1 MRSLAEYFAE
11 HFEGKVRKIG
21 VSSGCSCPNR
31 DGTLSTGGCIFCNNA
46 AFTPSYALEHDGS
59 AADFI
64 LEQIDRGIAFHS
76 LHGQAD
82 VFLAYFQS
90 YSNTY
95 GPTDRLIR
103 IYERALSHPKISG
116 LVLGTRP
123 DCLQPDLL
131 DYLERRFGAG
141 EPDPS
146 TMNGDGHNDTGKPF
160 LMVELG
166 VESTL
171 DRTLQRINRGHSWQC
186 SVDAINALAS
196 RGIPVGVHL
205 IIGLPG
211 EGPEDYRRHMEEI
224 SKLPVT
230 SVKLHQLQVIE
241 GTPLADMYR
250 QDPSS
255 VPIMTAGEYADT
267 LRDIL
272 PLLRSDI
279 VVDRLVSESP
289 SELLVAPRWGLKP
302 SQFATLMHDSRGN
315 M

>member
-11 HFEGKVRKIG
+11 RFEGKVRKIG

-46 AFTPSYALEHDGS
+46 AFTPSYALGCGS
-59 AADFI
+59 SVEDSI
-64 LEQIDRGIAFHS
+64 PEQIDRGIAFHS

-95 GPTDRLIR
+95 GPTDHLIR
-103 IYERALSHPKISG
+103 IYERALSHPMISG

-123 DCLQPDLL
+123 DCLQADLL
-131 DYLERRFGAG
+131 DYFERRFGAG
-141 EPDPS
+141 E
-146 TMNGDGHNDTGKPF
+146 PF

-171 DRTLQRINRGHSWQC
+171 DRTLQRINRGHTWQC

-211 EGPEDYRRHMEEI
+211 EGPADYRHHIEEI
-224 SKLPVT
+224 SKLPVC

-250 QDPSS
+250 QAPSS
-255 VPIMTAGEYADT
+255 VPLMTAEEYAST

-272 PLLRSDI
+272 PLLRPDI

-302 SQFATLMHDSRGN
+302 SQFAALMRDARGN